1 MSEAEKILKII
12 KEAIDEHP
20 EIGQLTPTLYD
31 PDKLQQKP
39 GVGILVETPEG
50 WRKRFQINVIDHG

>member
-1 MSEAEKILKII
+1 MTPAEELLKII
-12 KEAIDEHP
+12 KEAVEKHP

-31 PDKLQQKP
+31 PTKLQNKP

-50 WRKRFQINVIDHG
+50 WRKGYTITVEAHG